1 MNQIFSRFHLHR
13 HIPSP
18 MFRSV
23 VGVRNATLG
32 CSNIGA
38 RFFGVSLRAF
48 NDFDVLKTE
57 KAAKGNASTVFDIDE
72 LIANSPDLQSS
83 GQRKNYDDYSFGATA
98 KDPREVAKAINIT
111 GPSSGRCVDVKF
123 NNVAFA
129 IGNVY
134 SILKTNNV
142 RGQWQVQKR
151 YMRPA
156 KYRKEKHR
164 RWWRKQFAKGFSDL
178 MAQVTDAK
186 RRGY

>member
-1 MNQIFSRFHLHR
+1 MLKSIVGLGSRTA
-13 HIPSP
+13 P
-18 MFRSV
+18 V
-23 VGVRNATLG
+23 
-32 CSNIGA
+32 
-38 RFFGVSLRAF
+38 RFFGVSSRAF
-48 NDFDVLKTE
+48 NDFDVLKNSDKTPP
-57 KAAKGNASTVFDIDE
+57 KRNASTVFDIDE
-72 LIANSPDLQSS
+72 LIANSPDLQDS
-83 GQRKNYDDYSFGATA
+83 GAQRKRYDEYSFGSSA

-111 GPSSGRCVDVKF
+111 GPSSGRSVDVKF

-134 SILKTNNV
+134 SILKANNV

>member
-1 MNQIFSRFHLHR
+1 
-13 HIPSP
+13 

-23 VGVRNATLG
+23 VGLRRVAGLTNTTLG
-32 CSNIGA
+32 STSVSA
-38 RFFGVSLRAF
+38 RFFGVSLRAL
-48 NDFDVLKTE
+48 NDFDVLKSE
-57 KAAKGNASTVFDIDE
+57 KTAKSNASTVFDIDE
-72 LIANSPDLQSS
+72 LIANSPDLQGSA
-83 GQRKNYDDYSFGATA
+83 QRKKFDDYSFGATA

-111 GPSSGRCVDVKF
+111 GPSTGRCVDVKF

-134 SILKTNNV
+134 SILKSNNV

>member
-1 MNQIFSRFHLHR
+1 
-13 HIPSP
+13 

-23 VGVRNATLG
+23 VGLKNATLG
-32 CSNIGA
+32 RASVSA
-38 RFFGVSLRAF
+38 RFFGVSLRAL

-57 KAAKGNASTVFDIDE
+57 KTAKGNASTVFDIDE

-83 GQRKNYDDYSFGATA
+83 GQRKHYADYSFGTTT

-111 GPSSGRCVDVKF
+111 GPASGRSVDVKF
-123 NNVAFA
+123 SNVAFA

-142 RGQWQVQKR
+142 KGQWQVQKR

-164 RWWRKQFAKGFSDL
+164 RWWKKQFAKGFSDL